1 MAVEKITEIKISS
14 KIYPHR
20 LKHIPSAPK
29 AIYCRGNIEL
39 LKSDCI
45 GVVGTRKHTSY
56 GKEACQTIIRRL
68 VESNL
73 TIVSGLAL
81 GIDAIAHKSTL
92 DNNGKTIAVL
102 GSSIED
108 RFIAPQT
115 NFMLARQIIQNGG
128 LILSEYKS
136 EKRATAFTFPARN
149 RIISGLSMGV
159 LVIEADEKSGSLITA
174 NCALDQNR
182 DVFAIPGTIFSPK
195 SLGANK
201 LIQRGAKLVISAD
214 DIIEEY
220 GQLRIQSIYQKT
232 ISPEGLLEEKIIECL
247 GIHGPADLDTIIEFC
262 QNEASKILTRLSI
275 MEIGSKIRQLNSGKY
290 ILNNN

>member
-1 MAVEKITEIKISS
+1 MIASKIVEIKISD
-14 KIYPHR
+14 KAYPHR
-20 LKHIPSAPK
+20 LKHIPSAPR
-29 AIYCRGNIEL
+29 AIYCRGNLDL

-56 GKEACQTIIRRL
+56 GRESCQSIVRRL
-68 VESNL
+68 VENNF

-81 GIDAIAHKSTL
+81 GIDAIAHRATL
-92 DNNGKTIAVL
+92 DNGGKTIAVL

-115 NFMLARQIIQNGG
+115 NFGLAKQIIQNGG
-128 LILSEYKS
+128 IVLAEYKTQTRAS
-136 EKRATAFTFPARN
+136 EFTFPARN
-149 RIISGLSMGV
+149 RIISGLSLGV

-195 SLGANK
+195 SLGTNK
-201 LIQRGAKLVISAD
+201 LIQKGAKLILSAD

-220 GQLRIQSIYQKT
+220 GQLKIPLANKKL
-232 ISPEGLLEEKIIECL
+232 ISPEGLLEEKIIACL
-247 GIHGPADLDTIIEFC
+247 GIHGPANLDTIIDFC
-262 QNEASKILTRLSI
+262 QDEASKILVRLSI
-275 MEIGSKIRQLNSGKY
+275 MEIGSKIKQLGSGKY
-290 ILNNN
+290 IINNT